1 MRRRCMTDALC
12 IEAIVYLIVFTLLI
26 LFVCLYQRWRYD
38 PLAEY
43 QRLRQQFRP
52 IDSSDE
58 V

>member
-1 MRRRCMTDALC
+1 MTSALC
-12 IEAIVYLIVFTLLI
+12 IEAVVYIIVFSLLGA
-26 LFVCLYQRWRYD
+26 FVCLYQRWRYD